1 MKANVMDSRTGEPL
15 AVGDVVYSLERGDS
29 LRIEAVEV
37 EDGALGERVRVRLL
51 PFGSAFTAGY
61 RTKSV
66 SNSGSSTQVGGPFS

>member
-15 AVGDVVYSLERGDS
+15 EVGDVVYSLERGDS

-51 PFGSAFTAGY
+51 PLGSAFTAYASDDDELGLPVLAGY
-61 RTKSV
+61 WKE
-66 SNSGSSTQVGGPFS
+66 